1 MARSKSVR
9 PSAPGPRRAHR
20 ARPVIRPAATRPGTR
35 SAAPPRGPAGARV
48 SLWAQ
53 AASFTLSL
61 AAVAIGSYLT
71 VTHYADPAALACP
84 DTGIVN
90 CTLVTTSSWSVV
102 AGVPLAL
109 LGLVW
114 GAVITALTV
123 PWAWRARAAWVDRL
137 RLALAGAGA
146 AMVLY
151 LVYVELFR
159 IGAICLWCTA
169 MHFTAV
175 CLFGVV
181 LAARAGRDLGPT
193 QLGPA
198 QQDPPQ

>member
-1 MARSKSVR
+1 MATR
-9 PSAPGPRRAHR
+9 PSARAVPGLGAGRL
-20 ARPVIRPAATRPGTR
+20 ARPLAG
-35 SAAPPRGPAGARV
+35 RGGDRLVPHGDALR
-48 SLWAQ
+48 
-53 AASFTLSL
+53 
-61 AAVAIGSYLT
+61 
-71 VTHYADPAALACP
+71 DPAALACP

-102 AGVPLAL
+102 LGVPLAV

-114 GAVITALTV
+114 AVVMAGLTM
-123 PWAWRARAAWVDRL
+123 PWAWRRRARWVDGARL
-137 RLALAGAGA
+137 VVSGAGA

-169 MHFTAV
+169 MHVTAV

-181 LAARAGRDLGPT
+181 LAGRAASSKPLPARS
-193 QLGPA
+193 
-198 QQDPPQ
+198 